1 MFGLKSALSAFI
13 FMCAFALGGCAT
25 YQSKVDLA
33 RDKLA
38 ANHPEEAAEFLKPL
52 AEKEND
58 DQLIY
63 VFDYA
68 TALQAAGDYKLSSQW
83 FEKSMKIADEN
94 DYTSV
99 SRQAGS
105 LLFSQEMVQYK
116 GEDFERLFI
125 HVMLALNYLSMGDL
139 EGANV
144 ETRRLNEKLNY
155 YRLEEKKP
163 YEQNPFAFYISGHI
177 WEANKNWDSAYI
189 DFERAY
195 KINPSLVAVQ
205 EDLVRTAWKSRRIDQ
220 FEKYSKLFKI
230 QKKKEWENP
239 KYGELVVFYLQGWGP
254 RKAPRPDSPRFPQ
267 LNPVRNFTQMAE
279 VEVVPDLTA
288 KSKNPITVMGNAVT
302 KAKTEMAYDVQS
314 VAIKTLDDDYAS
326 LVAKRAAGFVAKQVV
341 ASQIGQRNE
350 ALGLAALIAMHV
362 TDRADL
368 RQWSTLP
375 QTIQVARLYLPVG
388 DYKVLVRGLRDN
400 GNESGEVS
408 KEMKVKIEPRQKAF
422 VNWRSWQ

>member
-1 MFGLKSALSAFI
+1 MFILRRSRALI
-13 FMCAFALGGCAT
+13 VLLALNLCGCAT
-25 YQSKVDLA
+25 YQAKVDAA
-33 RDKLA
+33 REKLA
-38 ANHPEEAAEFLKPL
+38 ANQPVEAAALLKPL

-58 DQLIY
+58 DQLIF

-68 TALQAAGDYKLSSQW
+68 TALQAAGDYKLSSAW
-83 FEKSMKIADEN
+83 FEKSMHIADEN

-99 SRQAGS
+99 TRQAGS

-125 HVMLALNYLSMGDL
+125 HVMLALNYLAMGDL

-177 WEANKNWDSAYI
+177 WEANKNWDSAFI
-189 DFERAY
+189 DFSKAY
-195 KINPSLVAVQ
+195 KIDPNLKALQ
-205 EDLVRTAWKSRRIDQ
+205 EDLVRTAWKSRRMDEY
-220 FEKYSKLFKI
+220 EKYSKKFGI
-230 QKKKEWENP
+230 QKRKEWENP

-254 RKAPRPDSPRFPQ
+254 RKAPRPEAQTFPH
-267 LNPVRNFTQMAE
+267 LVPVRNITQQAQ
-279 VEVVPDLTA
+279 VEVIPDLNA
-288 KSKNPITVMGNAVT
+288 NEKSHVAVVGNAT
-302 KAKTEMAYDVQS
+302 MKDKTELAYDVQA

-326 LVAKRAAGFVAKQVV
+326 LVAKRAAAFVTKQVV

-362 TDRADL
+362 SDRADL

-375 QTIQVARLYLPVG
+375 QTIQVARMYLPVG
-388 DYKVLVRGLRDN
+388 EYKVIVRGLRDN
-400 GNESGEVS
+400 GSESGEVS
-408 KEMKVKIEPRQKAF
+408 QDMKVKVEPRQKSF
-422 VNWRSWQ
+422 VTWRSWQ

>member
-1 MFGLKSALSAFI
+1 MRKLRISALFL
-13 FMCAFALGGCAT
+13 FCAIATSGCAT
-25 YQSKVDLA
+25 YQSKVDAA
-33 RDKLA
+33 REKLA
-38 ANHPEEAAEFLKPL
+38 ANRPDEAAEYLKPL

-68 TALQAAGDYKLSSQW
+68 TALQAAGNYKLSSQW
-83 FEKSMKIADEN
+83 FEKSVKIADEN

-105 LLFSQEMVQYK
+105 LLFSQDMVQYK

-125 HVMLALNYLSMGDL
+125 HVMQALNYLSMGDL

-189 DFERAY
+189 DFEKVY
-195 KINPSLVAVQ
+195 KINPNLEAVQ
-205 EDLVRTAWKSRRIDQ
+205 EDLVRTAWKSRRMDQ
-220 FEKYSKLFKI
+220 YEKWSKKFKI

-239 KYGELVVFYLQGWGP
+239 KYGELVVFYMQGWGP
-254 RKAPRPDSPRFPQ
+254 RKAPRPESPRFPQ

-288 KSKNPITVMGNAVT
+288 DSKKPMTVMGNAVT
-302 KAKTEMAYDVQS
+302 KVRTEMAYDVQA

-326 LVAKRAAGFVAKQVV
+326 LVAKRAAGLVTKQVV
-341 ASQIGQRNE
+341 ASQIGQKNE

-362 TDRADL
+362 SDRADL

-375 QTIQVARLYLPVG
+375 QSIQVARLYLPVG
-388 DYKVLVRGLRDN
+388 DYKVLVRGLRDS
-400 GNESGEVS
+400 GAESGEVS
-408 KEMKVKIEPRQKAF
+408 KEMKIKIEPRQKAF